1 VLCEL
6 VSGGFTK
13 KITAAQATAVLAEL
27 PPRGEVDTARIE
39 FAQLL
44 LEDLH
49 RIDQRRRDTR
59 RRLARLVAASK
70 TDLYGV
76 GPIIAA
82 TVLGYVGDIGR
93 FPTGDQFAA
102 YNGTAPIEVSSGN
115 RTIYRLSR
123 RGNRQ
128 PNHAIHMAAVTQIR
142 YPSTTGRTYYDQPPA
157 KLIGAR
163 EGTQRCRSLDKLREL
178 VGRILDA
185 DRGRHSSQLLNAAR
199 TS

>member
-1 VLCEL
+1 M
-6 VSGGFTK
+6 
-13 KITAAQATAVLAEL
+13 
-27 PPRGEVDTARIE
+27 
-39 FAQLL
+39 
-44 LEDLH
+44 
-49 RIDQRRRDTR
+49 
-59 RRLARLVAASK
+59 
-70 TDLYGV
+70 
-76 GPIIAA
+76 
-82 TVLGYVGDIGR
+82 LGYVGDIGR

>member
-1 VLCEL
+1 
-6 VSGGFTK
+6 
-13 KITAAQATAVLAEL
+13 
-27 PPRGEVDTARIE
+27 
-39 FAQLL
+39 L
-44 LEDLH
+44 LEDLR
-49 RIDQRRRDTR
+49 RIDQQRRDTR
-59 RRLARLVAASK
+59 RRLAWLVAASK
-70 TDLYGV
+70 TGRTDLYDV
-76 GPIIAA
+76 GPISAA

-93 FPTGDQFAA
+93 FPTGDQVAA

-142 YPSTTGRTYYDQPPA
+142 DPSTTGRTQLIANDQPPA
-157 KLIGAR
+157 KLIGTR

-185 DRGRHSSQLLNAAR
+185 DRVVTPPTTQCREDQLKRSLTRHEHLVPGVER
-199 TS
+199 TE